1 MPNQK
6 TRREPVPVL
15 VGGRHADWTGGSAV
29 QTPRIVARMQVLSNA
44 AAANRSRVMMM
55 ESRGED
61 KGQGLGATT
70 FEAGQ
75 TELTESTPVEDIVE

>member
-1 MPNQK
+1 
-6 TRREPVPVL
+6 
-15 VGGRHADWTGGSAV
+15 
-29 QTPRIVARMQVLSNA
+29 
-44 AAANRSRVMMM
+44 MMM